1 MAHFDPKLVDAPA
14 ASAAPQTSIAGRI
27 RNYFLTG
34 LVVAGPLAVTVW
46 LIWSF
51 INWVDSFVTP
61 AHPAGRTGRKP
72 ICPGRSPA
80 PDW

>member
-1 MAHFDPKLVDAPA
+1 MLVT
-14 ASAAPQTSIAGRI
+14 APQTSIASRI

-51 INWVDSFVTP
+51 INWVDSRP
-61 AHPAGRTGRKP
+61 LRPL
-72 ICPGRSPA
+72 
-80 PDW
+80 